1 MKVNLDG
8 DILKQ
13 RGYCMKKVVLLGLVL
28 VCTLS
33 ITGCASQQY
42 SKAGH
47 FMQDGDY
54 EAALAVFDSIPDYKD
69 TAEKIAECNQH
80 VQYDS
85 AVNAFTDGRYE
96 EACDG
101 FAPLGDFLD
110 AESYVEQAENKIS
123 DEFLQEAT
131 KRMGEA
137 VNKHDADLLAD
148 TLLEAEN
155 IKYGNE
161 ELLDNVTS
169 AAIDLVN
176 AELQKPTYDSF
187 LFLDELIDS
196 LDGQERLADFANE
209 LDQIRDAT
217 GEKRAAAFLSGNWV
231 RMDGTGL
238 NGLRMQIIITDK
250 QSVGIVLD
258 DIKDGNGY
266 YKENDIKWKE
276 LSILNPTTFS
286 FVGYSAKNGRSTT
299 GSLSDAM
306 GIIDYDSMRIF
317 IHSVRNSSNYS
328 LGDNQVMVKEGA
340 LIKSAPLTEKD
351 FVLNF
356 DDAVDDTGKTEVD
369 VFHSKSAYYVSTAS
383 NHFTLPRGAGIGSNW
398 HEVVDA
404 YGYGISN
411 YFKTAFETAYKKLP
425 PEESQLLAEQADQF
439 MDYSLDDHHIRFYF
453 QDGIVGWILV
463 Y

>member
-161 ELLDNVTS
+161 GLLDNVTS

-176 AELQKPTYDSF
+176 ADLQKPTYDSF

-196 LDGQERLADFANE
+196 LDGQERLADFTNE
-209 LDQIRDAT
+209 LRQIRDVN

-231 RMDGTGL
+231 RMDGTDL
-238 NGLRMQIIITDK
+238 NGLRMQVIITDK

-258 DIKDGNGY
+258 DIKSANGY
-266 YKENDIKWKE
+266 YKKNDIKWKD
-276 LSILNPTTFS
+276 LNIFDATTFS
-286 FVGYSAKNGRSTT
+286 FIGYSAKSAYNTT
-299 GSLSDAM
+299 GSLSEAI
-306 GIIDYDSMRIF
+306 GIIDYDGMRIF
-317 IHSVRNSSNYS
+317 IHSVRNSSDYS
-328 LGDNQVMVKEGA
+328 SGYNQVMVKEDA
-340 LIKSAPLTEKD
+340 LVAVAPLTEND
-351 FVLNF
+351 FVLSF
-356 DDAVDDTGKTEVD
+356 DEAVDDTGVTEANVLD
-369 VFHSKSAYYVSTAS
+369 LKSICYASVAS
-383 NHFTLPRGAGIGSNW
+383 NHFTLPRGVGIGSNW
-398 HEVVDA
+398 HEVVNA

-411 YFKTAFETAYKKLP
+411 YFKTAFETAYEKLP
-425 PEESQLLAEQADQF
+425 PEESQLLVEQADQF

>member
-1 MKVNLDG
+1 
-8 DILKQ
+8 
-13 RGYCMKKVVLLGLVL
+13 MKKLALLVATLTFMLV
-28 VCTLS
+28 
-33 ITGCASQQY
+33 ITGCASQHY
-42 SKAGH
+42 NKANRL
-47 FMQDGDY
+47 MQNGDY

-85 AVNAFTDGRYE
+85 AVNAFAEGRYE

-161 ELLDNVTS
+161 GLMDNVTS

-176 AELQKPTYDSF
+176 ADLQKPTYDSF
-187 LFLDELIDS
+187 LSLDELIES
-196 LDGQERLADFANE
+196 LDGQERLADFTNE
-209 LDQIRDAT
+209 LRQIRDVN

-238 NGLRMQIIITDK
+238 NGLRLQIIITDK

-258 DIKDGNGY
+258 DIKSGNGY
-266 YKENDIKWKE
+266 YKKNDIKWKE

-286 FVGYSAKNGRSTT
+286 FADYSAKTGRSTM

-317 IHSVRNSSNYS
+317 THSVRNSSNYS
-328 LGDNQVMVKEGA
+328 LGDNQVMVKEDA
-340 LIKSAPLTEKD
+340 LVAVAPLTEND
-351 FVLNF
+351 FVLSF
-356 DDAVDDTGKTEVD
+356 DEAVDDTGVTEANVLD
-369 VFHSKSAYYVSTAS
+369 LKSICYASVAS
-383 NHFTLPRGAGIGSNW
+383 NHFTLPRGVGIGSNW

-411 YFKTAFETAYKKLP
+411 YFKTAFEIAYKKLP
-425 PEESQLLAEQADQF
+425 PEESQLLVEQADQF